1 MTGSKRLISI
11 ACNFP
16 HFDFVAIFSM
26 ILFQGCELD
35 PRTHEVAVPA
45 MVRPGS
51 TTNFKTES
59 VEDLENQIVH
69 TFTEKGDWVL
79 DLFCGDREL
88 SLAAQKSGRNA
99 IAVHNRFVK

>member
-1 MTGSKRLISI
+1 MLNERPTIILCGSLILLLY
-11 ACNFP
+11 FP
-16 HFDFVAIFSM
+16 TTM

-35 PRTHEVAVPA
+35 PRTHEVDVPA